1 MANAPAVPVRLL
13 VQADP
18 VPALRVPAQ
27 RPARVPQPAQADPVP
42 AVPVRVPA
50 AETGPRLA

>member
-1 MANAPAVPVRLL
+1 MATVPVARVRQP

-18 VPALRVPAQ
+18 APVLRVPALLPARVL
-27 RPARVPQPAQADPVP
+27 RPARAAPVP

-50 AETGPRLA
+50 ETGPRLA